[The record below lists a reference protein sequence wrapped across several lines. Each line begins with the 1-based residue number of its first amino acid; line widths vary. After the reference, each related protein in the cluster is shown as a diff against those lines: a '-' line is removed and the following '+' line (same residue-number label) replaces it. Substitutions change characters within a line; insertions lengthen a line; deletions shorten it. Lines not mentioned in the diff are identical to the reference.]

1 MTEERTIADR
11 VRRTARAAHPP
22 LVIAAHG
29 TRDPEGAAAARELA
43 ALVRTALPEVTVDL
57 GFVELTDPGIAEAV
71 ATAAAGAERGAV
83 VVVPLMLGKGGHV
96 RRDIPEAIEA
106 GRARVPGSTVAY
118 APHLGPDPA
127 LRAITLER
135 IRAVLGDWSEAST
148 TVVLVGRGCSIAE
161 TNADHVALT
170 RLVQEEGGF
179 AQVLPA
185 FLQVTGPDL
194 PHALDQAA
202 RLGAERIV
210 VAPNVLFPG
219 AMRSWTRDQA
229 AAWSEQHPDGPTVR
243 VAEVIG
249 PCAELAAVVVD
260 RYRAGARRLGDRGAT
275 PVYLSGLVLRGRDVL
290 VVGGGRVAERRIVAL
305 LDAGA
310 RVRVVSPTLT
320 PVLAA
325 LEVSGRIN
333 WSARAYADGDVAEA
347 WYILALTDD
356 PAVNTRVAAEAE
368 TRHIFCVRGDHA
380 AGGSAWTPATGRGAG
395 MLLGVIGR
403 RDPSRTAAVRDALV
417 TAVRAFDDQ
426 D

>member
-1 MTEERTIADR
+1 MTEARPTIER
-11 VRRTARAAHPP
+11 VRQAARAAHPP

-29 TRDPEGAAAARELA
+29 TRDPEGAAAAR
-43 ALVRTALPEVTVDL
+43 ALTGMVRAVLPDVTVGL
-57 GFVELTDPGIAEAV
+57 GFVELTEPGIAEAV
-71 ATAAAGAERGAV
+71 AAAAAGAERGAV

-127 LRAITLER
+127 LRTITLQR
-135 IRAVLGDWSEAST
+135 IRAVLGDWSAAST
-148 TVVLVGRGCSIAE
+148 TVVLVGRGCSIGE
-161 TNADHVALT
+161 TNAEHAALA

-185 FLQVTGPDL
+185 YLQVTGPDL
-194 PHALDQAA
+194 AQALDQVV

-210 VAPNVLFPG
+210 VAPNFLFPG
-219 AMRSWTRDQA
+219 SMRRWTHEQT
-229 AAWSEQHPDGPTVR
+229 AAWRDRHPGTPDVR
-243 VAEVIG
+243 VAEVVG
-249 PCAELAAVVVD
+249 PCPELAAVVVD
-260 RYRAGARRLGDRGAT
+260 RYRAGARRLDDGGAT

-290 VVGGGRVAERRIVAL
+290 VVGGGRVAQRRIVAL

-320 PVLAA
+320 PVLSA
-325 LEVSGRIN
+325 LEASGRIS
-333 WSARAYADGDVAEA
+333 WSARAYAAGDVADA
-347 WYILALTDD
+347 WYVLALTDD

-368 TRHIFCVRGDHA
+368 TRHVFCVRGDHA
-380 AGGSAWTPATGRGAG
+380 AGGSAWTPATGRSGG

-403 RDPSRTAAVRDALV
+403 REPRRTAAVRDALV
-417 TAVRAFDDQ
+417 EAVRTLDDR
-426 D
+426 